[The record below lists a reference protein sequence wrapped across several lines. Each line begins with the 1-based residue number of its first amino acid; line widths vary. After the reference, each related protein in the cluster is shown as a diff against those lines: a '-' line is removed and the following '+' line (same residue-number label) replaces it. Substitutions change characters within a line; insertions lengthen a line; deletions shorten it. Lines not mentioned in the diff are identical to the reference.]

1 MFGMDYSSQISFKPL
16 SFELYL
22 NFLDEMMDSKQMEW
36 FLKDVD
42 SLNLY
47 GVLEIED
54 IDLIQSSIEDL
65 KDFYY
70 STVEKKV
77 HEFNEYT
84 DIKEE
89 HEEISALL
97 FDIDRHI
104 KDMMHQINHSD
115 ELEECLIV
123 NFENT
128 LDLFEDKK
136 SEVKNLKNTMDL
148 HFKLVGDWDE
158 KIYIEFI
165 SFFMNKSDFKYMSIL
180 IGELGE
186 SLKNEQFNQKELKL
200 LSFIQGV
207 VRELIM
213 FYEQFFISSAYEL
226 GEWWFEID
234 YDIRMSLISI
244 NKDITLVEYM
254 YIKNGVNES
263 VIELLEKIFS
273 DFSTIMDAILLLNSY
288 SNQ

>member
-1 MFGMDYSSQISFKPL
+1 MDYSSQISFKPL

-70 STVEKKV
+70 STVEKKI

-115 ELEECLIV
+115 ELEEYLII

-136 SEVKNLKNTMDL
+136 SEIKNLKDTMDL

-158 KIYIEFI
+158 NIYIEFI
-165 SFFMNKSDFKYMSIL
+165 SFFMNKSDFKYMSML

-186 SLKNEQFNQKELKL
+186 SLKNEQFSQKELKL

-207 VRELIM
+207 VKELIM

>member
-1 MFGMDYSSQISFKPL
+1 MFDMDYSSQISFKPL

-22 NFLDEMMDSKQMEW
+22 NFLDEMMDSRQMEW
-36 FLKDVD
+36 FLKDVEM
-42 SLNLY
+42 LNLY
-47 GVLEIED
+47 GLLEIED
-54 IDLIQSSIEDL
+54 IDLIQSSFESL

-89 HEEISALL
+89 HEKISALL

-115 ELEECLIV
+115 ELEEYLII

-136 SEVKNLKNTMDL
+136 SEVENLKNTMDL
-148 HFKLVGDWDE
+148 HFKLIKSWDE
-158 KIYIEFI
+158 NIYLEFI
-165 SFFMNKSDFKYMSIL
+165 TFFMNKSDFKYMSIL

-186 SLKNEQFNQKELKL
+186 NLKNEQFSQKELHL
-200 LSFIQGV
+200 LSLIQEV
-207 VRELIM
+207 VKELII
-213 FYEQFFISSAYEL
+213 FYEQFSISSAYEL
-226 GEWWFEID
+226 GEYWFEID
-234 YDIRMSLISI
+234 YDIRMSLILI
-244 NKDITLVEYM
+244 NKDITLIEYM
-254 YIKNGVNES
+254 YIQNGVNES
-263 VIELLEKIFS
+263 LIELLEKIFS
-273 DFSTIMDAILLLNSY
+273 NFSTIIEAILLLNSQ

>member
-273 DFSTIMDAILLLNSY
+273 DFSNIIDAILLLNSY

>member
-54 IDLIQSSIEDL
+54 IDLIQSSFEDL

-70 STVEKKV
+70 STVERKI

-115 ELEECLIV
+115 ELEEYLII

-136 SEVKNLKNTMDL
+136 SEIKNLKDTMDL

-158 KIYIEFI
+158 NIYIEFI
-165 SFFMNKSDFKYMSIL
+165 SFFMNKSDFKYMSML

-186 SLKNEQFNQKELKL
+186 SLKNEQFSQKELKL

-207 VRELIM
+207 VKELIM

>member
-70 STVEKKV
+70 STVEKKI

-115 ELEECLIV
+115 ELEEYLII

-136 SEVKNLKNTMDL
+136 SEIKNLKDTMDL

-158 KIYIEFI
+158 NIYIEFI
-165 SFFMNKSDFKYMSIL
+165 SFFMNKSDFKYMSML

-186 SLKNEQFNQKELKL
+186 SLKNEQFSQKELKL

-207 VRELIM
+207 VKELIM